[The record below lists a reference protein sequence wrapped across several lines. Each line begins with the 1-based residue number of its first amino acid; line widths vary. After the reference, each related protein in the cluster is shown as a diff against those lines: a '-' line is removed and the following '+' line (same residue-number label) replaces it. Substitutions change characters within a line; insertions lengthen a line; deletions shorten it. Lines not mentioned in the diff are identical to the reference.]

1 VNALNTIYRWATAIV
16 VAMVVVQIGAAGF
29 GAFNGAEHLQ
39 HDSSLM
45 SGKTW
50 DDGFSFH
57 TGFGYIVFIASIVL
71 LVLAL
76 AARRPRRTKIFA
88 GVLVVLVVVQI
99 LLAWAAEGHRWVG
112 PFHAINAFLILGVS
126 IGLAQ
131 FAFRKPD
138 AAAPA
143 AA

>member
-1 VNALNTIYRWATAIV
+1 MNALTAVYKWATAIV

-71 LVLAL
+71 LILAL
-76 AARRPRRTKIFA
+76 AARRPKRTKIFA
-88 GVLVVLVVVQI
+88 SVLVLAVVVQI
-99 LLAWAAEGHRWVG
+99 LLAWAAEGHHWVG
-112 PFHAINAFLILGVS
+112 PFHALNAFVILGLS

-131 FAFRKPD
+131 FAWRNRD
-138 AAAPA
+138 VAPSLP
-143 AA
+143 